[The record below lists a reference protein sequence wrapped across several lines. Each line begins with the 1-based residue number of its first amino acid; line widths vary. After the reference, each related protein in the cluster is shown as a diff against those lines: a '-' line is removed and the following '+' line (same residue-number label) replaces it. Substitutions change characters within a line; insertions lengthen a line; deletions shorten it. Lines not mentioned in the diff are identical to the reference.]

1 MPKSFSVKKCT
12 FSSVSTNGTG
22 IPGISVPSRHRA
34 KEGEKYFAN
43 FLATFPP
50 LNFDSTIFQLGF
62 WMQKGY
68 EREEGEEQNFD

>member
-1 MPKSFSVKKCT
+1 MSLAFRELV
-12 FSSVSTNGTG
+12 FH
-22 IPGISVPSRHRA
+22 PG

-62 WMQKGY
+62 RMQKGY